1 VLAGRTQ
8 IDAGGRTLTYLVLTP
23 HLALRD
29 NRRQYGPTGL
39 APADI
44 LRQIADLDQ
53 VVLRWS
59 EDIEAGRH
67 SGDIDILNIA
77 LGLEHEA
84 IAAYQVGAQ
93 SGLLQ
98 KPVLAVAVQ
107 FQGHHKGHRDALI
120 GAITKLGGTP
130 VQPKSMNDYAMSLGA
145 ASIKSQAD
153 ILHLAQRLER
163 GAANAYLGVI
173 PSFQDR
179 AFAQV
184 SARLAADEVMHWTA
198 LTGALGEALP
208 TMPLTF
214 GG

>member
-1 VLAGRTQ
+1 MTLIVQNLANPDRRSALR
-8 IDAGGRTLTYLVLTP
+8 AGGLGVLSIAAIGVISGTP
-23 HLALRD
+23 GMARAKD
-29 NRRQYGPTGL
+29 
-39 APADI
+39 A
-44 LRQIADLDQ
+44 
-53 VVLRWS
+53 
-59 EDIEAGRH
+59 H

-84 IAAYQVGAQ
+84 IAAYQAGAQ

-107 FQGHHKGHRDALI
+107 FQGHHKGHRDALAA
-120 GAITKLGGTP
+120 AITKLGGAP
-130 VQPKSMNDYAMSLGA
+130 VQPKSMNDYSSTLGLSA
-145 ASIKSQAD
+145 IKSQAD
-153 ILHLAQRLER
+153 ILRLAQRLER

-198 LTGALGEALP
+198 LTSALGGALP
-208 TMPLTF
+208 SMPLTF

>member
-1 VLAGRTQ
+1 MTLNVSTLANPGRRTALRAGGLGVLSVAAIGVLAGAPGMARAK
-8 IDAGGRTLTYLVLTP
+8 DA
-23 HLALRD
+23 
-29 NRRQYGPTGL
+29 
-39 APADI
+39 
-44 LRQIADLDQ
+44 
-53 VVLRWS
+53 
-59 EDIEAGRH
+59 H

-107 FQGHHKGHRDALI
+107 FQGHHTGHRDALI